1 MARVRFAEST
11 FYSTDIGNSTLLSTS
26 IGTTTEMQERD
37 DDNWRFTLFA
47 SSLSIFGFLATI
59 VIISLFLFLT
69 PAEDINTLASLDERY
84 RSSYS
89 ERSGGVPK
97 SAHGTAAPATNTGK
111 SFTSTTSGRT
121 QPMRFVCTVGPAFA
135 AGMPLPKDGLCTLV
149 FFDSVYAG
157 GNSGLGPT
165 GLAGNVMAFLEWAT
179 NSAGGTTQFGVSL
192 AIDDQNLES
201 EAKTKRFESG
211 ISWISRQ
218 GIAHFGFLNAYLS
231 YSSPAHITVALNVL
245 KTIDDYLKLRNIRT
259 SSTVMALGVAPVY
272 PKEFSSYVDLMK
284 QVFKPDLFIAI
295 GHISYWDDGR
305 PDCIIMPPS
314 VYSFPPSF
322 TAPYGHTLEDSL
334 ELLRQVQT
342 MPDHPAL
349 GLSLSLHGRIYIV
362 RHPEDQNP
370 HNIGTFSVFNQCNVS
385 EIVAP
390 TEICNSQS
398 PRGLKF
404 NYVYNKLLYVAQ
416 SYDKASRKTSTFES
430 EETLIAKVCTIKETA
445 MAMDFNIA
453 AYDIERDSPK
463 PVCNALT
470 LKGSYARLSVLKKLN
485 RFVAVNYK
493 TATHK
498 TECFTYAKS

>member
-1 MARVRFAEST
+1 MKFIYKAIRTNMQIPCADTSRQCAPVRSRQKKKQKKKDAAGARCVGSVVPRSH
-11 FYSTDIGNSTLLSTS
+11 G
-26 IGTTTEMQERD
+26 QERD

-322 TAPYGHTLEDSL
+322 TAPYGHTL
-334 ELLRQVQT
+334 
-342 MPDHPAL
+342 
-349 GLSLSLHGRIYIV
+349 
-362 RHPEDQNP
+362 
-370 HNIGTFSVFNQCNVS
+370 
-385 EIVAP
+385 
-390 TEICNSQS
+390 ICNSQS